1 MTRKTHSRRRW
12 LLAAAVLALV
22 LTAAMPAA
30 AAETPLELEE
40 ATPGEMS
47 EYGYFASG
55 IPVEYVAAD
64 SALNRVEELP
74 ETWDARAE
82 GWIPTTLRNQN
93 PYGICWA
100 HAVIGTAETAAL
112 KNNLLTGVTADTI
125 DLSEWHLAWFCTHAS
140 VDPLGLITGDYT
152 SLPSTASE
160 NYLNYGGNARIAAMN
175 LACRRGAADEEQT
188 ATQYSAIRSDADAV
202 VDSAYG
208 YTDELYMTDCI
219 WMTASEDN
227 RDTVKALLMQNGSAA
242 VSLYYAA
249 SNFNTANAAYYNA
262 TKTSTNH
269 EVLLIGWD
277 DGYSAENFTTTPPGD
292 GAWLCRNSYGS
303 AWGKEGCF
311 WVSYYDVSLL
321 NNEADFFS
329 WETAD
334 AAERLYQYDGNS
346 YEGAIACKNSK
357 GGSMGAVYTVQGDAE
372 RLTEVMA
379 CTWQGGLD
387 YTLEI
392 YTDVAADCT
401 DPTQGTNVHTQSGTL
416 EYAGYQTIALTS
428 PVALVRGERFS
439 VVIRLTGAEK
449 VSLPISKNK
458 NTTLFEYTDAV
469 ASGQTFVREGTG
481 KWYDVAESYTGSA
494 RLKAVTETDG
504 VCFVC
509 FDPGEGQCDTANAI
523 VLTGEA
529 YGALPVPT
537 REGYV
542 FGGWYTA
549 SVGGSLVTAQT
560 TVTATANHTLYA
572 RWTAGEYTVT
582 LDAAGGTVT
591 PGSLTAVYAG
601 AYGALPVP
609 TREGYV
615 FGGWYTAAEGGDPV
629 TAQTT
634 VTATANHTLYARW
647 TAAEYTVTLD
657 AGAGSVSPGAL
668 GVSYGAS
675 YGVLPVPTRKNFVFD
690 GWYTASV
697 GGSLV
702 TAQTTVTTA
711 SNHTLYAHWSVT
723 MVFADVPSGEYYYN
737 AVLWALENGITD
749 GTSATTFSPSATC
762 TRGQIVTFLWRYAGR
777 PAVSGVTN
785 PFRDVASDAYYY
797 DAVLWAVQTGITV
810 GTGATTFSPEETCTR
825 GQIVTF
831 LWRYSGRPSVGTA
844 NPFRDV
850 ASDAYYY
857 EAVLWA
863 VANGITVGTSAT
875 TFEPASYCT
884 RGQAVTFLQRKALL
898 VSA

>member
-82 GWIPTTLRNQN
+82 GWVPTTLRNQN

-175 LACRRGAADEEQT
+175 LACRRGVADEEQT

-509 FDPGEGQCDTANAI
+509 FDPGEGQCETADAI

-537 REGYV
+537 R
-542 FGGWYTA
+542 A
-549 SVGGSLVTAQT
+549 
-560 TVTATANHTLYA
+560 
-572 RWTAGEYTVT
+572 
-582 LDAAGGTVT
+582 
-591 PGSLTAVYAG
+591 
-601 AYGALPVP
+601 
-609 TREGYV
+609 GYV

-657 AGAGSVSPGAL
+657 AAGGTVSPGAL

-675 YGVLPVPTRKNFVFD
+675 YGALPVPTRKNFVFD

-797 DAVLWAVQTGITV
+797 DAVLWAVQEGITV